1 MFSFFNKKT
10 HVDHIEWLGV
20 DMHAHWLPGIDDGAK
35 DMASALNFMK
45 SLQELGF
52 KKLLATPHIF
62 AELYP
67 NDKEIIGNT
76 LESTRQALTAAS
88 LHIETAAAAEYMVNE
103 DFEVSNDLLCLPKKH
118 ILIEMSYV
126 SEMPNIEQ
134 IIFNLQVK
142 GYVVVL
148 AHPER
153 YSFYQDKHQRFHR
166 FKEMGVLFQLNLL
179 SVSGYYGKDVKR
191 LAEYLL
197 QKKYY
202 DLAGTDLHHEKHL
215 HALTREIQSGR
226 LHEKVGNVDFKN
238 MELFF

>member
-10 HVDHIEWLGV
+10 HIDHIEWLGV
-20 DMHAHWLPGIDDGAK
+20 DMHSHWLPGIDDGAK
-35 DMASALNFMK
+35 DMATALNFMK

-62 AELYP
+62 TELYP
-67 NDKEIIGNT
+67 NDRVIIENT
-76 LESTRQALTAAS
+76 LESTSQALTAAS
-88 LHIETAAAAEYMVNE
+88 IKLDIGAGAEYMVNE
-103 DFEVSNDLLCLPKKH
+103 DFEITNNLVCLPNKH

-142 GYVVVL
+142 GYVVIL

-179 SVSGYYGKDVKR
+179 SISGYYGKDVKR

-197 QKKYY
+197 QKNYY
-202 DLAGTDLHHEKHL
+202 DLAGTDLHHDKHL
-215 HALTREIQSGR
+215 QALRVEIQSGR
-226 LHEKVGNVDFKN
+226 LFAKLGNVDFKN

>member
-10 HVDHIEWLGV
+10 HIDHIEWLGV

-35 DMASALNFMK
+35 NMDMALNFMK
-45 SLQELGF
+45 SLQDLGF

-62 AELYP
+62 TELYP
-67 NDKEIIGNT
+67 NNQAIIEST
-76 LESTRQALTAAS
+76 LESTRLALKAAS
-88 LHIETAAAAEYMVNE
+88 LQIETAAAAEYMINE
-103 DFEVSNDLLCLPKKH
+103 DFEITNHLMCLPKKH

-166 FKEMGVLFQLNLL
+166 LKEMGVLFQLNLL
-179 SVSGYYGKDVKR
+179 SISGYYGKDVKR

-202 DLAGTDLHHEKHL
+202 DLAGTDLHHDKHL
-215 HALTREIQSGR
+215 QALTAEIQSGR
-226 LHEKVGNVDFKN
+226 LFAKLGNVDFKN

>member
-10 HVDHIEWLGV
+10 HIDHIEWLGV

-35 DMASALNFMK
+35 HMEMALNFMK
-45 SLQELGF
+45 SLQDLGF

-62 AELYP
+62 AGLYP
-67 NDKEIIGNT
+67 NNREIIENT
-76 LESTRQALTAAS
+76 LEDTKQALKAS
-88 LHIETAAAAEYMVNE
+88 SLAIETGAAAEYMVNE
-103 DFEVSNDLLCLPKKH
+103 DFEITSNMMCLPKKH

-126 SEMPNIEQ
+126 AEMPNIEQ
-134 IIFNLQVK
+134 VIFNLQVK
-142 GYVVVL
+142 GYTVVL

-166 FKEMGVLFQLNLL
+166 LKEMGVLFQLNLL
-179 SVSGYYGKDVKR
+179 SVSGYYGKDVRR

-202 DLAGTDLHHEKHL
+202 DVAGTDLHHDKHL
-215 HALTREIQSGR
+215 QALTAEIQSGR
-226 LHEKVGNVDFKN
+226 LFTKLGNVDFKN

>member
-1 MFSFFNKKT
+1 MFSFFYKKT
-10 HVDHIEWLGV
+10 HIDHMEWLGV

-35 DMASALNFMK
+35 DIPAALNFMK

-62 AELYP
+62 RELYP
-67 NDKEIIGNT
+67 NDQLIIENT
-76 LESTRQALTAAS
+76 LAHTKQALSAAS
-88 LHIETAAAAEYMVNE
+88 LSIEIGAAAEYMVNE
-103 DFEVSNDLLCLPKKH
+103 DFEIKNNLVCLPNKH
-118 ILIEMSYV
+118 ILIEMSYI

-142 GYVVVL
+142 GYIVVL

-179 SVSGYYGKDVKR
+179 SLSGYYGKDVKR

-202 DLAGTDLHHEKHL
+202 DLAGTDLHHDKHL
-215 HALTREIQSGR
+215 HALTSEIRSGR
-226 LHEKVGNVDFKN
+226 LFTKLGNVDFKN
-238 MELFF
+238 MELFL